1 MRAVALLLLF
11 ACSTA
16 SAQTFVK
23 ITDPSNPVATD
34 VGPQFGFPGAAWIDI
49 DGNGL
54 PDLWSTS
61 TGLYRNLGGGV
72 FDKPPGAQGA
82 VVPGGLGCTWGD
94 YDNDGDA
101 DLFIA
106 SGMSGAMGGSAL
118 YRNDSPPGTGTSR

>member
-1 MRAVALLLLF
+1 MRAAALLLVL

-23 ITDPSNPVATD
+23 ITDPANPVVTD
-34 VGPQFGFPGAAWIDI
+34 VGPQIGFPGAAWIDI

-72 FDKPPGAQGA
+72 FDTNGNNVTTCPGRPSPRPGLWCGA
-82 VVPGGLGCTWGD
+82 
-94 YDNDGDA
+94 
-101 DLFIA
+101 
-106 SGMSGAMGGSAL
+106 GA
-118 YRNDSPPGTGTSR
+118 RTGRR